1 MSVPLAPALLAPLL
15 ASSIPHRLKDRDTQ
29 VSMRMHQTAVREECS
44 SKVIAWRCPDSVGSE
59 HKPLLADAS
68 VRRSGLVGRLLP

>member
-29 VSMRMHQTAVREECS
+29 VSTWCNTCVPRHMIVTPLRPLSRSGSYFDVAQGCS
-44 SKVIAWRCPDSVGSE
+44 IVGA
-59 HKPLLADAS
+59 HF
-68 VRRSGLVGRLLP
+68 GLVGRLLP